1 VLEKLHGGV
10 IILKGDQTEIQFI
23 NDQAKFLLLIPQECD
38 ELKVRI
44 ADS

>member
-23 NDQAKFLLLIPQECD
+23 NNYAKYFLLIPQGCA
-38 ELKVRI
+38 ELQGKI
-44 ADS
+44 AQS